1 MNYKSCIY
9 KSFKYDF
16 TNFPLKYSENDK
28 NANVPFG
35 TKEILYFFFLR
46 E

>member
-28 NANVPFG
+28 NANVHSVPKKSF
-35 TKEILYFFFLR
+35 IFSF
-46 E
+46 